1 MRKVLAIAAMAAVLF
16 VLPIAK
22 NAHADKLDDI
32 IKSGTLR
39 CGAMLDFPPA
49 GFRDSSNNPAGFD
62 VDYCMDMAKALG
74 VEAEIIETPSP
85 QRLPALVSGQV
96 DINIGSVTA
105 TLERAKTV
113 AFTNTYLVYKLIA
126 VAQKGMGLAKWEDLN
141 GKTVG
146 VVRGTTPEIE
156 YLKHCENWSEGCKH
170 QSYGSNG
177 DQLLAFNQG
186 KVDVMIE
193 ADAFLIE
200 LMKTP
205 KGKNMEICCEVPGFT
220 DWISIA
226 VNRGEEGLRNWINLF
241 IFYQVDTGRYD
252 ELYQKWFGREAPML
266 KRTDVNF

>member
-1 MRKVLAIAAMAAVLF
+1 LAVAALATVLAFGWNAQE
-16 VLPIAK
+16 AK
-22 NAHADKLDDI
+22 ADKLDDI
-32 IKSGTLR
+32 IKSGVLR

-49 GFRDSSNNPAGFD
+49 GFRDANNEPAGFD
-62 VDYCMDMAKALG
+62 VDYCKDMAAALG
-74 VEAEIIETPSP
+74 VKAEIVETPSP

-113 AFTNTYLVYKLIA
+113 LFTNTYLVYKLIA
-126 VAQKGMGLAKWEDLN
+126 VTKKGAGIKKWEDLN
-141 GKTVG
+141 GKSVA

-156 YLKHCENWSEGCKH
+156 YLKHCKNWPAGCKH

-177 DQLLAFNQG
+177 DQLLAFKQG
-186 KVDVMIE
+186 KADVMIE

-205 KGKNMEICCEVPGFT
+205 QGADMEICCEVPDFT

-226 VNRGEEGLRNWINLF
+226 VNRGEPGLRDWINLF
-241 IFYQVDTGRYD
+241 IFYQVDSGRFA
-252 ELYQKWFGREAPML
+252 ELYSNWFGREAPTL
-266 KRTDVNF
+266 KRDDVNF